1 MKSLVLG
8 AALLLCACGGGGS
21 SSPLPVQT
29 PAPGAF
35 TATFTYSCTST
46 GCTSTSAPVGIATG
60 ASVRLVNVNDVGCD
74 GRLTDGAAELTV
86 VAPSGA
92 QIASFGSIDN
102 GNGSSATYTA
112 ASAGTWTLT
121 GSAPACFAALHGA
134 TGSEIQTVTGTF
146 SAT

>member
-1 MKSLVLG
+1 VKSLVFG

-29 PAPGAF
+29 PVPGSF

-46 GCTSTSAPVGIATG
+46 GCTSTSAPVAIATG
-60 ASVRLVNVNDVGCD
+60 SSVRLTNVTDVGCD
-74 GRLTDGAAELTV
+74 GRLTDGAVQLTV
-86 VAPSGA
+86 VASGGA

-102 GNGSSATYTA
+102 GNGSSATYTSL
-112 ASAGTWTLT
+112 SAGTWTIS
-121 GSAPACFAALHGA
+121 GSPAACFAALHGA
-134 TGSEIQTVTGTF
+134 NGGGTQTVTGTV